1 MKDPTPQQH
10 TAIALQLA
18 GRSQRSISQELG
30 VSERTIGKWLKSPA
44 AERIRLDFS
53 RKFSENI
60 GTQLDGLRLQALDLL
75 GAVMS
80 DPDEA
85 TANRLA
91 AARLA
96 LSACECAKGSQQSK
110 ESEYT
115 PFRLLSGS
123 EHGVELSRQIRDQA
137 IAANTTYKNIESVAI
152 EAAREAANLEARRLL
167 EAD

>member
-1 MKDPTPQQH
+1 MKDLSPQQH

-60 GTQLDGLRLQALDLL
+60 GTQLDSLRLQALDLL

-96 LSACECAKGSQQSK
+96 LSACECKATQSAR

-123 EHGVELSRQIRDQA
+123 EHGIELSRQLRDQA
-137 IAANTTYKNIESVAI
+137 IAANTTYKSIEHVAI